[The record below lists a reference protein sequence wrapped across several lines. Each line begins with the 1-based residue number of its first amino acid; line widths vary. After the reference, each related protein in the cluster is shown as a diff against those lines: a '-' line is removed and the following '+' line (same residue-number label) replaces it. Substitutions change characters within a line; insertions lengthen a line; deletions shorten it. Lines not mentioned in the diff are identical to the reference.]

1 MCTIYQRWQFEASH
15 ILIIWTQV
23 SRRANSGV
31 IAGWLVESL
40 RSTGPYDLS
49 TVVHYYSRCAYFAI
63 YINTYLRL
71 DACLLFTGVEPG
83 CGPCQNSLQAIL
95 ALEELQS
102 TRVALV
108 HVVLF
113 PDSGD
118 SKQVSTHANPQA
130 PFPTFVPPNTRCVS
144 TCSQRHRVGWVSAR

>member
-1 MCTIYQRWQFEASH
+1 MCTIYRGWQFEASH

-49 TVVHYYSRCAYFAI
+49 TVVHYYSGCACFAI

-71 DACLLFTGVEPG
+71 DACLLFTEVEPG
-83 CGPCQNSLQAIL
+83 CQNSLQVMTV
-95 ALEELQS
+95 EELQS

-113 PDSGD
+113 LDSGD